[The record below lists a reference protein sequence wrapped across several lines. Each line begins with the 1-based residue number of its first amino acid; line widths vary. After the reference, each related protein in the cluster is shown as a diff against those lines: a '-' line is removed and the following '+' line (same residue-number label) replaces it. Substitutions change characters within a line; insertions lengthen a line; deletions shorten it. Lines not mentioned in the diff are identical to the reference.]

1 MRLQRPAT
9 ALPLIVIL
17 SFLSP
22 QDARPAPQT
31 AACNAAGKDAHWRAE
46 AYARARKIVI
56 EHLGADPK
64 KVTEKA
70 TFSDLG
76 ADSLDVIE
84 LTMAFE
90 EEFDV
95 EIPDDVC
102 GDTNIH
108 IRSLADLMAFL
119 RCAPPTPHL
128 MSRWG
133 KDLP

>member
-1 MRLQRPAT
+1 LRLQRPAT
-9 ALPLIVIL
+9 ALPLIAIL
-17 SFLSP
+17 GLLAP
-22 QDARPAPQT
+22 ADARPAPQA
-31 AACNAAGKDAHWRAE
+31 AACDLAGKDAHWRAQ

-70 TFSDLG
+70 AFTDLG

-108 IRSLADLMAFL
+108 IRSLADLLAFL
-119 RCAPPTPHL
+119 RCAPRTPHL
-128 MSRWG
+128 MRGWG
-133 KDLP
+133 KDLS